1 MLLFSKP
8 YLDEYKNFVS
18 TIKDPLERLDDIEVY
33 LDDFER
39 GFDQIY
45 GNHAIGRIS
54 NKEYKILVKERD
66 SFFKWG
72 NEEITSIKAQYSDL
86 IEERSEKSWS
96 GHKRL
101 KFPVVW
107 NRKSYNKIEPDI
119 RTAGLKGDW
128 IAWLLANFTEGK
140 DEYWTYDDRIIN
152 AAQLDMYY
160 YLEFLDDSFSVSYS
174 CSKISNNF
182 VTFLFNAQKVL
193 ELKKEVNTFGRR
205 RNYPSLEKEP
215 TELDKIIIRTMKNRI
230 KINKDLNWHNVLRDL
245 KNNTYE
251 NKTITIAPIATM
263 RDEMKDAILLHEK
276 GLTEA
281 TQKLLISTFQKKLT
295 TFRKLLLP
303 K

>member
-1 MLLFSKP
+1 ME

-33 LDDFER
+33 MEDFER
-39 GFDQIY
+39 GFDQID
-45 GNHAIGRIS
+45 GNHEMGLVS
-54 NKEYKILVKERD
+54 NKEYKIQVKERD
-66 SFFKWG
+66 SFFKYC
-72 NEEITSIKAQYSDL
+72 NEEITSIKDQHSDL
-86 IEERSEKSWS
+86 IDERSKKAWS

-101 KFPVVW
+101 PFPVVW
-107 NRKSYNKIEPDI
+107 NRGSYNKIEPDI

-128 IAWLLANFTEGK
+128 ITWLLENFTEGK
-140 DEYWTYDDRIIN
+140 DEYWTYEDRIIN

-160 YLEFLDDSFSVSYS
+160 YLDFLDDSFSVSYS

-193 ELKKEVNTFGRR
+193 ELKKEVNMVGRR
-205 RNYPSLEKEP
+205 RRYQSLEKEP

-230 KINKDLNWHNVLRDL
+230 KSNKSLNWRKVLYDL
-245 KNNTYE
+245 KNNTYQ
-251 NKTITIAPIATM
+251 NQTITIAQIVTM
-263 RDEMKDAILLHEK
+263 RDEMREAILLHEE
-276 GLTEA
+276 GMTEA

-295 TFRKLLLP
+295 SFRKLLLP

>member
-1 MLLFSKP
+1 MKSLTDYKKFFSSI
-8 YLDEYKNFVS
+8 E
-18 TIKDPLERLDDIEVY
+18 DPLEQLDEIEVLLEFLENPRTDIQAHY
-33 LDDFER
+33 DM
-39 GFDQIY
+39 GS
-45 GNHAIGRIS
+45 IS
-54 NKEYKILVKERD
+54 REEYETESQEMD
-66 SFFKWG
+66 SYFKWG
-72 NEEITSIKAQYSDL
+72 MPQISALKTEHADIINKRAKKA
-86 IEERSEKSWS
+86 WS
-96 GHKRL
+96 GHERL
-101 KFPVVW
+101 QFPVVW
-107 NRKSYNKIEPDI
+107 NRESYNKIEPEI
-119 RTAGLKGDW
+119 RTAGRKGDW
-128 IAWLLANFTEGK
+128 IEWLLANLTEGK
-140 DEYWTYDDRIIN
+140 DEYWTYEDRILN

-160 YLEFLDDSFSVSYS
+160 YWDLLKDSWVSYS

-251 NKTITIAPIATM
+251 NQTITIAPIATM
-263 RDEMKDAILLHEK
+263 RDEMKDAILLYEE

-281 TQKLLISTFQKKLT
+281 TQMLLISTFQKKLT
-295 TFRKLLLP
+295 YFRKLLLP

>member
-1 MLLFSKP
+1 MKSLTDYKKFFSSI
-8 YLDEYKNFVS
+8 E
-18 TIKDPLERLDDIEVY
+18 DPLEQLDEIEV
-33 LDDFER
+33 LLEFLENPR
-39 GFDQIY
+39 GEIEANYD
-45 GNHAIGRIS
+45 IGSIS
-54 NKEYKILVKERD
+54 REEYETESQEMD
-66 SFFKWG
+66 SYFKWG
-72 NEEITSIKAQYSDL
+72 MPQISSIKAQHSDL
-86 IEERSEKSWS
+86 IVERSKKSWS

-101 KFPVVW
+101 QFPVVW
-107 NRKSYNKIEPDI
+107 NRESYNKIEPEI
-119 RTAGLKGDW
+119 RTAGRKGDW
-128 IAWLLANFTEGK
+128 IEWLLANLTEGK
-140 DEYWTYDDRIIN
+140 DEYWTYEDRILN

-160 YLEFLDDSFSVSYS
+160 YWDLLKDSWVSYS

-251 NKTITIAPIATM
+251 NQTITIAPIATM
-263 RDEMKDAILLHEK
+263 RDEMKDAILLYEE

-295 TFRKLLLP
+295 YFRKLLLP

>member
-1 MLLFSKP
+1 MRSLTDFKKFFSSI
-8 YLDEYKNFVS
+8 E
-18 TIKDPLERLDDIEVY
+18 DPLEQLDEIEVLLEFLEY
-33 LDDFER
+33 PQGEIEGHYDMGSISREEYETKSQELDS
-39 GFDQIY
+39 Y
-45 GNHAIGRIS
+45 
-54 NKEYKILVKERD
+54 
-66 SFFKWG
+66 FKWG
-72 NEEITSIKAQYSDL
+72 MPQISALKTEHADIINKRAKKA
-86 IEERSEKSWS
+86 WS
-96 GHKRL
+96 GHERL

-107 NRKSYNKIEPDI
+107 NRESYNKIEPEI
-119 RTAGLKGDW
+119 RTAGSKGDW
-128 IAWLLANFTEGK
+128 IEWLLANLTEGK
-140 DEYWTYDDRIIN
+140 DEYWTYEDRILN

-160 YLEFLDDSFSVSYS
+160 YWDLLKDSWVSYS

-245 KNNTYE
+245 KNNTSE
-251 NKTITIAPIATM
+251 NQTITIAPIATM
-263 RDEMKDAILLHEK
+263 RDEMKDAILLYEK

-281 TQKLLISTFQKKLT
+281 TQKLLTTTFEKKLT
-295 TFRKLLLP
+295 YFRKLLLP

>member
-1 MLLFSKP
+1 ME
-8 YLDEYKNFVS
+8 YINEYKNFVS
-18 TIKDPLERLDDIEVY
+18 TIIDPLERLDDIEVY
-33 LDDFER
+33 LDEFER
-39 GFDQIY
+39 GFDQIE

-54 NKEYKILVKERD
+54 NKEYKSLVKERD
-66 SFFKWG
+66 GFFKWG
-72 NEEITSIKAQYSDL
+72 NEEMTSIKDQHSDL
-86 IEERSEKSWS
+86 IDERSKKAWS

-107 NRKSYNKIEPDI
+107 NRDSYNKIEPEI
-119 RTAGLKGDW
+119 RIAGKKGEW
-128 IAWLLANFTEGK
+128 IKWLLGNLTEGT
-140 DEYWTYDDRIIN
+140 DEYWTYEDRIIN
-152 AAQLDMYY
+152 AAQLDIYY
-160 YLEFLDDSFSVSYS
+160 YLDFLDDSFSVSYS

-251 NKTITIAPIATM
+251 NQTITIAPIATM

-295 TFRKLLLP
+295 YFRKLLLR

>member
-1 MLLFSKP
+1 MEH
-8 YLDEYKNFVS
+8 LDEYKNFVS

-107 NRKSYNKIEPDI
+107 NRDSYNKIEPEI

-160 YLEFLDDSFSVSYS
+160 YLEFLGDSFSVSYS

-182 VTFLFNAQKVL
+182 VNFLFNVQKVL
-193 ELKKEVNTFGRR
+193 SLKTGASSNRSPRPENPYEEKEYNE
-205 RNYPSLEKEP
+205 LEK
-215 TELDKIIIRTMKNRI
+215 LIIRTMKNRKGNNKKLI
-230 KINKDLNWHNVLRDL
+230 WNFVLKDLRLNTNEGQTVTIRDL
-245 KNNTYE
+245 PAAE
-251 NKTITIAPIATM
+251 DTM
-263 RDEMKDAILLHEK
+263 KPGILLYEDNSPTPTH
-276 GLTEA
+276 
-281 TQKLLISTFQKKLT
+281 QLLLSTFQKKLT
-295 TFRKLLLP
+295 YFRKLLLP

>member
-1 MLLFSKP
+1 ME
-8 YLDEYKNFVS
+8 YLDGYKNFVS

-45 GNHAIGRIS
+45 GNHEMGLLS

-251 NKTITIAPIATM
+251 NQTITIAPIATM
-263 RDEMKDAILLHEK
+263 RDEMKDAILLYEE

-295 TFRKLLLP
+295 YFRKLLLP

>member
-1 MLLFSKP
+1 ME

-33 LDDFER
+33 MEDFER
-39 GFDQIY
+39 GFDQID
-45 GNHAIGRIS
+45 GNHEMGLVS
-54 NKEYKILVKERD
+54 NKEYKIQVKERD
-66 SFFKWG
+66 SFFKWA
-72 NEEITSIKAQYSDL
+72 NEEITSIKDQHSDL
-86 IEERSEKSWS
+86 IDERSKKAWS

-101 KFPVVW
+101 PFPVVW
-107 NRKSYNKIEPDI
+107 NRGSYNKIEPDI

-128 IAWLLANFTEGK
+128 ITWLLANFTEGK
-140 DEYWTYDDRIIN
+140 DEYWTYEDRIIN

-160 YLEFLDDSFSVSYS
+160 YLDFLDDSFSVSYS

-193 ELKKEVNTFGRR
+193 ELKKEVNMVGRR
-205 RNYPSLEKEP
+205 RRYQSLEKEP

-230 KINKDLNWHNVLRDL
+230 KSKKDLNWHNVLRDL

-251 NKTITIAPIATM
+251 NQTITIAPIATM
-263 RDEMKDAILLHEK
+263 RDEMKDAILLHEE
-276 GLTEA
+276 GMTEA

-295 TFRKLLLP
+295 SFRKLLLP

>member
-1 MLLFSKP
+1 MEH
-8 YLDEYKNFVS
+8 LDGYKNFVS

-33 LDDFER
+33 LDDFESS
-39 GFDQIY
+39 FDQIE
-45 GNHAIGRIS
+45 GNHEMGLIS

-66 SFFKWG
+66 IFFKWG
-72 NEEITSIKAQYSDL
+72 NEEITSIKDQHSDL
-86 IEERSEKSWS
+86 IDERSKKAWS

-101 KFPVVW
+101 PFPVVW

-140 DEYWTYDDRIIN
+140 DEYWTYEDRIIN
-152 AAQLDMYY
+152 AAQLDIYY
-160 YLEFLDDSFSVSYS
+160 YLDFLDDSFSVSYS

-182 VTFLFNAQKVL
+182 VTFLFNAQKLL
-193 ELKKEVNTFGRR
+193 ELKKEVNMVGRR
-205 RNYPSLEKEP
+205 RKYSSLEKEP
-215 TELDKIIIRTMKNRI
+215 TALDKIIIRTMKNRI
-230 KINKDLNWHNVLRDL
+230 NSKKDLNWNNVLREL

-251 NKTITIAPIATM
+251 NQTITITQIVTM
-263 RDEMKDAILLHEK
+263 RDEMKDAILLHEE
-276 GLTEA
+276 GMTEA
-281 TQKLLISTFQKKLT
+281 TQKLLTTTFEKKLT

>member
-1 MLLFSKP
+1 MKSLTDYKKFFSSI
-8 YLDEYKNFVS
+8 E
-18 TIKDPLERLDDIEVY
+18 DPLEQLDEIEV
-33 LDDFER
+33 LLEFLENPR
-39 GFDQIY
+39 GEIEAHYDM
-45 GNHAIGRIS
+45 GSIS
-54 NKEYKILVKERD
+54 REEYETESQEMD
-66 SFFKWG
+66 SYFKWG
-72 NEEITSIKAQYSDL
+72 MPQISSIKAQHSDL
-86 IEERSEKSWS
+86 IVERSKKSWS

-101 KFPVVW
+101 QFPVVW
-107 NRKSYNKIEPDI
+107 NRESYNKIEPEI
-119 RTAGLKGDW
+119 RTAGRKGDW
-128 IAWLLANFTEGK
+128 IEWLLGNLTEGK
-140 DEYWTYDDRIIN
+140 EEYWTYEDRILN

-160 YLEFLDDSFSVSYS
+160 YWDLLKDSWVSYS

-251 NKTITIAPIATM
+251 NQTITIAPIATM
-263 RDEMKDAILLHEK
+263 RDEMKDAILLYEE

-295 TFRKLLLP
+295 YFRKLLLP